1 MRTSKSTAVYSGCML
16 LVHCFGAVL
25 EAHTIY
31 AGAAIGLTVSNS
43 VLRRTSATTVNLI
56 MVQEVIS
63 GIALML

>member
-1 MRTSKSTAVYSGCML
+1 ML

-31 AGAAIGLTVSNS
+31 AGAAIGLTVSNA
-43 VLRRTSATTVNLI
+43 VLRRTIATTVNLI
-56 MVQEVIS
+56 MVQEFIL